1 MLTVRGSEKRKGGIC
16 VLCCGFLVVFYPLTM
31 AFMVGLRFR
40 LWLMAI
46 FAVSGSRS
54 IVIMMAQ
61 PLCMLRWG
69 LRRTLMLLLGTF
81 NVAVEPSGY
90 VALAVSTC
98 ILIMV

>member
-1 MLTVRGSEKRKGGIC
+1 MGG
-16 VLCCGFLVVFYPLTM
+16 LVVYSLTM

-54 IVIMMAQ
+54 IVTAMEPPACII
-61 PLCMLRWG
+61 RWG
-69 LRRTLMLLLGTF
+69 FRRTLMWLLGTSSG
-81 NVAVEPSGY
+81 VVEPSGY

-98 ILIMV
+98 IRIMV